1 MATRALVVKSLF
13 QIESGLRA
21 MAGKTTEVLIP
32 FLEFALVQNI
42 FPIFIEVMAVLAR

>member
-1 MATRALVVKSLF
+1 MATCALAVKSLF

-32 FLEFALVQNI
+32 FLKFALVQNI
-42 FPIFIEVMAVLAR
+42 FPIFIDVMAVLAR